1 METNFPLIPK
11 LQSEFGAARSS
22 LEFLVSA
29 VAGRIVQRDSA
40 DVDAR
45 SSHFSTANNDVG
57 FSSAG
62 VQDLRASCSIRRGKI
77 VMGGAGTEPLQG
89 YKADEMIGHNFS
101 RFGPPHILARSAA
114 RSWAW

>member
-1 METNFPLIPK
+1 METKFPLIPK

-22 LEFLVSA
+22 HEFLVSA

-40 DVDAR
+40 DLDAR
-45 SSHFSTANNDVG
+45 SSHFSRANNDVG

-77 VMGGAGTEPLQG
+77 VG
-89 YKADEMIGHNFS
+89 S
-101 RFGPPHILARSAA
+101 RTPPGL
-114 RSWAW
+114 